1 MQASKAKTQ
10 VRNYDSFL
18 EAFKDLGT
26 STVSEFVDQGRKM
39 FTDDVPAS
47 FGFKGDLS
55 PNESFSLSD
64 LKKAESMGERKAE
77 NRLGPQLSQQR
88 EQERQS
94 MLRQEQQVK
103 MQITAIQEEIKKMAK
118 SMGDFAKEIQVAAMQ
133 APVNPGVYHQ
143 NFFASLRTFISNMR
157 LRIQESRNWLAA
169 SNARAS
175 KKGKGAYWSQ
185 AQKSGTKFTLS
196 SERYMVTSTG

>member
-1 MQASKAKTQ
+1 MQAGKAKTP

-18 EAFKDLGT
+18 EAFKDLGAGA
-26 STVSEFVDQGRKM
+26 VSEMVDQGKKM

-47 FGFKGDLS
+47 FGFKGDLA

-64 LKKAESMGERKAE
+64 LKSAE
-77 NRLGPQLSQQR
+77 NRGEKR
-88 EQERQS
+88 AENRMGQELRQNI
-94 MLRQEQQVK
+94 LRQEQQVK
-103 MQITAIQEEIKKMAK
+103 MQIISIQEEIQKMAK

-133 APVNPGVYHQ
+133 APVNPGIYHQ

-157 LRIQESRNWLAA
+157 LRIQESRNWLAT

-175 KKGKGAYWSQ
+175 KKGKGVYWTQ
-185 AQKSGTKFTLS
+185 AQKSGTKYTLS

>member
-1 MQASKAKTQ
+1 MQTSKPKTP

-18 EAFKDLGT
+18 EAFKDLGRDA
-26 STVSEFVDQGRKM
+26 VSEFANQGQKM
-39 FTDDVPAS
+39 FTDDIPTS
-47 FGFKGDLS
+47 FGFKGDLA

-64 LKKAESMGERKAE
+64 LKSAEAKGERKAE
-77 NRLGPQLSQQR
+77 NRMG
-88 EQERQS
+88 QEMRQNI
-94 MLRQEQQVK
+94 MRQEQQVK
-103 MQITAIQEEIKKMAK
+103 MQIVSIQEEIKKMAK

-133 APVNPGVYHQ
+133 APVNPGIYHQ

-175 KKGKGAYWSQ
+175 KKGKSAYWTQ
-185 AQKSGTKFTLS
+185 AQKSGTKYTLS